1 MEGDLVLRTGDSSAA
16 GVLVGQDDRDLG
28 DVVEKFTGAPPVPGV
43 RRLQAIKKG
52 PAISGRA
59 LKSKEYSSRKET
71 NGSR

>member
-52 PAISGRA
+52 PAISV
-59 LKSKEYSSRKET
+59 KSKEYSSRKET